1 MNVLIADIIVVI
13 HFAFICFVVAGGL
26 LALRWPACAWVHLPA
41 AAWGA
46 AIEFGGWICPLTPLE
61 QRLRIEAG
69 QGVYETTF
77 IEQYL
82 MPVIYPAGLTRE
94 VQFLLGIAV
103 IAVNIL
109 IYRLVFRRR
118 PARPG

>member
-1 MNVLIADIIVVI
+1 
-13 HFAFICFVVAGGL
+13 
-26 LALRWPACAWVHLPA
+26 
-41 AAWGA
+41 
-46 AIEFGGWICPLTPLE
+46 
-61 QRLRIEAG
+61 LRIEAG